1 MSRLLTY
8 SCFEHSN
15 AVDWLVAELLR
26 VREMEIARPE
36 FKCQKRR
43 RQAVLIVIVLVV
55 VVAVGVGMAR
65 LRPAAPSVERGT
77 VWTGTVKP
85 GSWLRQVHGL
95 GLLIP
100 SQQSVRQIP
109 AAIEATL
116 VRIRML
122 PGSQAK
128 ADSIPLEMSQPQVDE
143 GALDAQ
149 LQLKAAEAEYQRQRV
164 KLESDLMSQQAGAP
178 TVSANYGHTK
188 RQADTDKALYQGG
201 TGIGELDSSY

>member
-1 MSRLLTY
+1 LLTY

-26 VREMEIARPE
+26 VREMDIARPE
-36 FKCQKRR
+36 CKRQKRR

-55 VVAVGVGMAR
+55 VVAVGAR

-100 SQQSVRQIP
+100 SQKSVRQIP

-201 TGIGELDSSY
+201 RGIGELDSSY

>member
-1 MSRLLTY
+1 M
-8 SCFEHSN
+8 
-15 AVDWLVAELLR
+15 D
-26 VREMEIARPE
+26 IARPE
-36 FKCQKRR
+36 CKRQKRR

-55 VVAVGVGMAR
+55 VVAVGAR

-95 GLLIP
+95 GLRIP

-122 PGSQAK
+122 LAGEGRQHPARN
-128 ADSIPLEMSQPQVDE
+128 EQPAVDE

-201 TGIGELDSSY
+201 TGIGELDLSY

>member
-26 VREMEIARPE
+26 VREMDIARPE
-36 FKCQKRR
+36 FKRQKRR

-95 GLLIP
+95 GLRIP

-122 PGSQAK
+122 LAGEGRQHPARN
-128 ADSIPLEMSQPQVDE
+128 EQPAVDE

-149 LQLKAAEAEYQRQRV
+149 PQLKAAEAEYQRQRV

-178 TVSANYGHTK
+178 TVSANYGQTK